1 MYRSFLLSLSLV
13 LPAQGALAQG
23 ADVGLVNMV
32 SADVSYAP
40 AVGLPGKVQAFMKL
54 RDGDRIT
61 VPSGGQVRVVYF
73 ESASQERWVGP
84 ASFRAGK
91 AAGEPISGKPAE
103 VATLP
108 AGAAQRIAQVP
119 QLVQLAK
126 LGGIQVRGMTR
137 AQKSSADRQ
146 AALGEARATYEKMRQ
161 DLPADDITPELY
173 LFAALHEY
181 LLYDDMKVAADEM
194 LRKQPASE
202 EVKSLVDWVRSKA
215 AR

>member
-1 MYRSFLLSLSLV
+1 MYRFLLSLLLV
-13 LPAQGALAQG
+13 LPAQGAPAQG
-23 ADVGLVNMV
+23 ADVGLINMV

-54 RDGDRIT
+54 RDGDRVN
-61 VPSGGQVRVVYF
+61 VPAGGQVRVVYF
-73 ESASQERWVGP
+73 ESARQERWAGP

-91 AAGEPISGKPAE
+91 TAGEPISGKPAE

-137 AQKSSADRQ
+137 AQKASMEQQ
-146 AALGEARATYEKMRQ
+146 AAVGEARATYEKMRK

-173 LFAALHEY
+173 LFAALHDY
-181 LLYDDMKVAADEM
+181 LLYGEMKTVAQEM
-194 LRKQPASE
+194 LRKQPGNE
-202 EVKSLVDWVRSKA
+202 EVKSLADWVRSKS

>member
-1 MYRSFLLSLSLV
+1 MYRFLLSLSLV
-13 LPAQGALAQG
+13 LPAPVALAQG

-32 SADVSYAP
+32 SAEVSYAP
-40 AVGLPGKVQAFMKL
+40 VAGMPGKVQAFMKL
-54 RDGDRIT
+54 REGDRVT
-61 VPSGGQVRVVYF
+61 VPAGGQVRVVYF
-73 ESASQERWVGP
+73 ESARQERWAGP

-137 AQKSSADRQ
+137 AQKASIEQQ
-146 AALGEARATYEKMRQ
+146 AAVGEARATYEKMRKA
-161 DLPADDITPELY
+161 LPADDLTPELY
-173 LFAALHEY
+173 LFAALHDY
-181 LLYDDMKVAADEM
+181 LLYDDMQVVVDEM
-194 LRKQPASE
+194 LRKQPGSE
-202 EVKSLVDWVRSKA
+202 EVKSLADWVRSKA